1 MNNNDIKEYMDEKDA
16 AKEVFGNKI
25 ETVTVAGGKEHP
37 TYAGVL
43 NEAHSK
49 GLLNIEVEILQ
60 YPNKDNHFLAVCKAT
75 VTFKGGLIF
84 TEVGDASPKNVNKM
98 VAPHIVRMA
107 ATRAKG
113 RALRDALNIAQALK
127 EELGGDEDT
136 VPQNRSGE
144 VTDTKECPIHKGAT
158 MYAKDGQYGK
168 FYSHKLE
175 DGSWCN
181 GK

>member
-1 MNNNDIKEYMDEKDA
+1 MNDSDIKEHLDEVEA
-16 AKEVFGNKI
+16 AKEVFGDKI

-43 NEAHSK
+43 NEAHTK

-60 YPNKDNHFLAVCKAT
+60 YPNSDNHFLAVCKAT
-75 VTFKGGLIF
+75 VTFKDGRIF

-98 VAPHIVRMA
+98 IAPHIVRMA

-136 VPQNRSGE
+136 SFQNRSSE
-144 VTDTKECPIHKGAT
+144 STDTKECPIHGET
-158 MYAKDGQYGK
+158 MYAKDGKYGK

-175 DGSWCN
+175 DDSWCN